1 MKRCL
6 GRWGCIMLSV
16 CSLAFAEE
24 KAGQS
29 IYKGPMEQRV
39 DALAGIQPGLG
50 AVMNEI
56 GTRFANLYWAAN
68 GGNWGLAQYQLK
80 ELLEAQEV
88 AEVTRPARAP
98 MLKAFEQSYLEPL
111 AAAIKK
117 KDLSQF
123 NPRFAAAEQGC
134 NACHTALG
142 YGFIRYHVPKRPP
155 ASWLNFTL
163 KTSPSYDEKSEAK

>member
-1 MKRCL
+1 MKRRWGL
-6 GRWGCIMLSV
+6 WGCIMLSV
-16 CSLAFAEE
+16 CSLAWAEE
-24 KAGQS
+24 KAGQG
-29 IYKGPMEQRV
+29 IYEGPVEQRV
-39 DALAGIQPGLG
+39 KALAAIQPGLG
-50 AVMNEI
+50 GGMNEI
-56 GTRFANLYWAAN
+56 GSRFANLYWAAN

-88 AEVTRPARAP
+88 AETTRPARAP

-142 YGFIRYHVPKRPP
+142 YGFLRYHVPKRPP
-155 ASWLNFTL
+155 PSWLNFTL
-163 KTSPSYDEKSEAK
+163 KTPPNYDEKSEPK